1 MRSHFA
7 KAITPFAGLLPGPT
21 RKGTIM
27 IPSRYRTLALA
38 ALGAM
43 AMATVAFA
51 TEEVRPVDAPAMR
64 GHAAADTVMRNLSE
78 AAWVLDGKPSA
89 PRIIYAFTDPNCP
102 YCHDFWQAARPWVE
116 SGKVQIR
123 TLLVGVIREDSPNK
137 AAAILG
143 ASDPSA
149 ALTRNETTFAQGG
162 IDPVETIT
170 PRVQQQL
177 ERNQALML
185 SLGFRGT
192 PGIVIV
198 DADGKSVKAN
208 GLPRD
213 GKLEALFG
221 PQ

>member
-1 MRSHFA
+1 
-7 KAITPFAGLLPGPT
+7 
-21 RKGTIM
+21 M
-27 IPSRYRTLALA
+27 IHLRYRTLALA

-43 AMATVAFA
+43 AMTTVVFA
-51 TEEVRPVDAPAMR
+51 AEEVHPADAQAMR
-64 GHAAADTVMRNLSE
+64 GHATADKAMRDLSE
-78 AAWVLDGKPSA
+78 ATWVLDGKPSA

-137 AAAILG
+137 AAAILS

-149 ALTRNETTFAQGG
+149 ALTKNETMFSQGG
-162 IDPVETIT
+162 IDPVETID
-170 PRVQQQL
+170 PLVQQQL
-177 ERNQALML
+177 EKNQALML

-192 PGIVIV
+192 PGIVI
-198 DADGKSVKAN
+198 AGSDGKPVKAN

-213 GKLEALFG
+213 GKLETLFG
-221 PQ
+221 PR

>member
-1 MRSHFA
+1 M
-7 KAITPFAGLLPGPT
+7 T
-21 RKGTIM
+21 R
-27 IPSRYRTLALA
+27 PSYLALAFA
-38 ALGAM
+38 ALGAIAT
-43 AMATVAFA
+43 AMTTTAFSSD
-51 TEEVRPVDAPAMR
+51 ESRPVDSQAMR
-64 GHAAADTVMRNLSE
+64 GPATTDGVVKTLSE
-78 AAWVLDGKPSA
+78 TTWVLDGKPNA

-102 YCHDFWQAARPWVE
+102 YCHDFWQAARPWVS

-123 TLLVGVIREDSPNK
+123 TLLVGVISEDSPNK

-149 ALTRNETTFAQGG
+149 ALTRNETTFSQGG
-162 IDPVETIT
+162 IDPAETIT
-170 PRVQQQL
+170 PRIKQQL
-177 ERNQALML
+177 ERNQALMV

-198 DADGKSVKAN
+198 GADGKAVKAN

-221 PQ
+221 PR